1 MANSSLAYFVHQHI
15 KALALIV
22 GLRHVHSNSSDI
34 TRKEV
39 MNLSK
44 TVFVGILIVMLATLG
59 CLAHADAPI
68 TLTDVMGPNTVV
80 NIDPYTQ
87 AGVYEWL
94 VDGTN
99 HMRQN
104 SYWFSVGSEPI
115 TPVSSLGSITVTP
128 VMDMMCDVQ
137 YSGPLVD
144 IKITYMLMGM
154 PSGSGQSDIA
164 QIVEIINNTAAAQNF
179 SLYEFVNLDLNGKA
193 LGQSGTLLNSST
205 LSQTEGATESQLSVN
220 EIPSIIEVGDA
231 ATLLAKLNNSTPFVA
246 NSNYEGDVAAV
257 FQWNM
262 ALGDSAMMSQ
272 DNALFNGAVPEPASM
287 TVFAALFGL
296 VPLMRRRII

>member
-22 GLRHVHSNSSDI
+22 GLRHVHSNSSDT

-59 CLAHADAPI
+59 SLAHADAPI
-68 TLTDVMGPNTVV
+68 TLTDIMGPNTVV

-87 AGVYEWL
+87 AGIYEWL

-104 SYWFSVGSEPI
+104 SYWFSVGSGPI
-115 TPVSSLGSITVTP
+115 TPISSLGSITVTP
-128 VMDMMCDVQ
+128 IMDMMCSVL
-137 YSGPLVD
+137 YSGSLFD
-144 IKITYMLMGM
+144 MEISYMLMGA
-154 PSGSGQSDIA
+154 PLGSGQSDIA
-164 QIVEIINNTAAAQNF
+164 QIVSINNKTGSVLDF
-179 SLYEFVNLDLNGKA
+179 SLYEFVNLDLNGKS
-193 LGQSGTLLNSST
+193 LGQSGTLPNSST
-205 LSQTEGATESQLSVN
+205 LSQTEGTTESQWSAI

>member
-1 MANSSLAYFVHQHI
+1 
-15 KALALIV
+15 
-22 GLRHVHSNSSDI
+22 
-34 TRKEV
+34 
-39 MNLSK
+39 
-44 TVFVGILIVMLATLG
+44 MLATLG
-59 CLAHADAPI
+59 SLAHADAPI
-68 TLTDVMGPNTVV
+68 TLTDIKGLNTVV

-87 AGVYEWL
+87 AGIYEWL

-104 SYWFSVGSEPI
+104 SYWFSVGSGPV
-115 TPVSSLGSITVTP
+115 TPVSSLEIVSINP
-128 VMDMMCDVQ
+128 AEDMMCDVQ
-137 YSGPLVD
+137 YSGALFD
-144 IKITYMLMGM
+144 MEISYMLMGA
-154 PSGSGQSDIA
+154 SLGSGQSDIG
-164 QIVEIINNTAAAQNF
+164 QIVSINNKTGSVLDF
-179 SLYEFVNLDLNGKA
+179 SLYEFVNLDLNGKSF
-193 LGQSGTLLNSST
+193 GQSGTLLISST
-205 LSQTEGATESQLSVN
+205 LSQTEGATESQLSAN
-220 EIPSIIEVGDA
+220 DIPSIIEVGDA

-262 ALGDSAMMSQ
+262 ALGDSAMISQ

>member
-1 MANSSLAYFVHQHI
+1 
-15 KALALIV
+15 
-22 GLRHVHSNSSDI
+22 
-34 TRKEV
+34 

-59 CLAHADAPI
+59 SLAHADAPI
-68 TLTDVMGPNTVV
+68 TLTDIMGPNTVV

-87 AGVYEWL
+87 AGIYEWL

-104 SYWFSVGSEPI
+104 SYWFSVGSGPV
-115 TPVSSLGSITVTP
+115 TPVSSLEIVSINP
-128 VMDMMCDVQ
+128 AMDMMCDVQ

-205 LSQTEGATESQLSVN
+205 LSQTEGATESQLSIN

-296 VPLMRRRII
+296 VPLMRRRVI

>member
-1 MANSSLAYFVHQHI
+1 
-15 KALALIV
+15 
-22 GLRHVHSNSSDI
+22 
-34 TRKEV
+34 

-59 CLAHADAPI
+59 SLAHADAPI
-68 TLTDVMGPNTVV
+68 TLTDIMGPNTVV

-87 AGVYEWL
+87 AGIYEWL

-104 SYWFSVGSEPI
+104 SYWFSVGSGPI
-115 TPVSSLGSITVTP
+115 TPISSLGSITVTP
-128 VMDMMCDVQ
+128 SMDMMCSVL
-137 YSGPLVD
+137 YSGSLFD
-144 IKITYMLMGM
+144 MEISYMLMGA
-154 PSGSGQSDIA
+154 PLGSGQSDIA
-164 QIVEIINNTAAAQNF
+164 QIVSINNKTGSVLDF
-179 SLYEFVNLDLNGKA
+179 SLYEFVNLDLNGKS
-193 LGQSGTLLNSST
+193 LGQSGTLPNSST
-205 LSQTEGATESQLSVN
+205 LSQTEGTTESQWSAN